1 MRVYEPDD
9 WAAFIAF
16 LYAFMIRQSKRPNF
30 MSIRLEWRLELEA
43 IALLGWRPSGG
54 HRRS

>member
-54 HRRS
+54 HHS